1 MEMPSLCSSL
11 EKQRH
16 SLLPWTPIQ
25 ESSPPQAN
33 RYRHHS
39 DGHGQNI
46 QQSVCL
52 TYTEKGYWLPLVQCP
67 KDGTAEVAAAVFA
80 AGLAQ
85 RLCVH
90 HMEEDLLVVSCRGQG
105 RRLNKSQSFN

>member
-1 MEMPSLCSSL
+1 M
-11 EKQRH
+11 
-16 SLLPWTPIQ
+16 
-25 ESSPPQAN
+25 
-33 RYRHHS
+33 
-39 DGHGQNI
+39 
-46 QQSVCL
+46 
-52 TYTEKGYWLPLVQCP
+52 QCP